1 MTATGALWRN
11 WARTESVRPIRVER
25 PSSPGAVQRAV
36 RAAAGSG
43 LPIKA
48 AGAGHSFTGIAVAPG
63 VLLELDDLTGLVSVD
78 RERRLATVRAGT
90 RLSELS
96 RLLAPHGLALQNL
109 GDIDRQTIS
118 GAISTGTHGTGI
130 GFTGL
135 AARVR
140 AVTIVTG
147 DGSLRR
153 VSADESPELLP
164 AFSLGLGAL
173 GVLVDVTI
181 ECVEAFVLS
190 AVESPEPLDATI
202 ADAERRAR
210 ASDHFEFYW
219 FPHTRVALTKTNTRL
234 PTGSARAPLPH
245 VKRWVDDDLLANGLY
260 RAVCAT
266 GTVLPGAVPGLNR
279 AATKLTGSRRF
290 TDHSHRVFT
299 TTRTVRFAEMEYAI
313 PVADLPA
320 VLDELGRLIDA
331 RRWRI
336 SFPLEIRFAAADD
349 LWLST
354 ASERESAYVAVHR
367 YYRDGHEQYFRA
379 AEEIFRRHSGR
390 PHWGKIH
397 YLAADDLRELYPHFD
412 DFVGLR
418 NEVDPRRVFSN
429 PYLDRVLGP

>member
-11 WARTESVRPIRVER
+11 WARTESARPIRVER

-43 LPIKA
+43 LPLKA
-48 AGAGHSFTGIAVAPG
+48 AGAGHSFTGIAVATG
-63 VLLELDDLTGLVSVD
+63 VLLELDDLSGLVSVD
-78 RERRLATVRAGT
+78 RERRLATVLAGT

-130 GFTGL
+130 GFSGL

-140 AVTIVTG
+140 AVTLVTG

-153 VSADESPELLP
+153 ISAEESPELLP
-164 AFSLGLGAL
+164 AVSLGLGAL
-173 GVLVDVTI
+173 GVLVDVTV
-181 ECVEAFVLS
+181 ECVDAFVLS
-190 AVESPEPLDATI
+190 ALEAPEPLDATI

-210 ASDHFEFYW
+210 EADHFEFYW
-219 FPHTRVALTKTNTRL
+219 FPHTRVALTKTNTRHSGD
-234 PTGSARAPLPH
+234 TGRSPLPH
-245 VKRWVDDDLLANGLY
+245 VKRWVDDDLMANGVY

-266 GTVLPGAVPGLNR
+266 GVVVPAVVPALNR

-290 TDHSHRVFT
+290 SDHSHRVFT
-299 TTRTVRFAEMEYAI
+299 TSRTVRFAEMEYAV
-313 PVADLPA
+313 PVSALPA
-320 VLDELGRLIDA
+320 VLADLAALIDS

-336 SFPLEIRFAAADD
+336 SFPLEVRFAASDD

-354 ASERESAYVAVHR
+354 ASGRESAYVAVHR
-367 YYRDGHEQYFRA
+367 YYRDHHEEYFRA
-379 AEEIFRRHSGR
+379 AEEIFRSHEGR

-397 YLAADDLRELYPHFD
+397 YLDADDLRTLYPRFD
-412 DFVGLR
+412 DFLAVREEL
-418 NEVDPRRVFSN
+418 DPRRIFTN
-429 PYLDRVLGP
+429 PYLDRVLGH

>member
-11 WARTESVRPIRVER
+11 WARTESARPIRVER
-25 PSSPGAVQRAV
+25 PSSPGAVARAV

-48 AGAGHSFTGIAVAPG
+48 AGSGHSFTGIAVAPG

-78 RERRLATVRAGT
+78 RDRRLATILAGT
-90 RLSELS
+90 RLSDVS
-96 RLLAPHGLALQNL
+96 RLLAPHGLALENL

-130 GFTGL
+130 GFAGL

-140 AVTIVTG
+140 AVTLVTG

-153 VSADESPELLP
+153 FSADESPELLP
-164 AFSLGLGAL
+164 AVSLGLGAL

-181 ECVEAFVLS
+181 ECVDAFVVS
-190 AVESPEPLDATI
+190 AVEAPEPLDATI
-202 ADAERRAR
+202 AAAEQRAR
-210 ASDHFEFYW
+210 SADHFEFYW

-234 PTGSARAPLPH
+234 PAGGARAPLPR
-245 VKRWVDDDLLANGLY
+245 VRRLIDDDLIANGVY

-266 GTVLPGAVPGLNR
+266 GTVLPVVVPTLNR

-290 TDHSHRVFT
+290 ADHSHRVFT
-299 TTRTVRFAEMEYAI
+299 TSRTVRFAEMEYAV
-313 PVADLPA
+313 PVDALPSVLEDLAALIA
-320 VLDELGRLIDA
+320 V

-354 ASERESAYVAVHR
+354 ASGRESAYIAVHR
-367 YYRDGHEQYFRA
+367 YHRERHEPYFRA
-379 AEEIFRRHSGR
+379 AEEIFRNVGGR

-397 YLAADDLRELYPHFD
+397 YLGVEELRTLYPRFD
-412 DFVGLR
+412 DFLALR
-418 NEVDPRRVFSN
+418 DELDPRRAFAN

>member
-25 PSSPGAVQRAV
+25 PATPGAVQRAV

-63 VLLELDDLTGLVSVD
+63 VLLELDDLSGLVSVD
-78 RERRLATVRAGT
+78 RERRLATVLAGT
-90 RLSELS
+90 RLADLS
-96 RLLAPHGLALQNL
+96 RLLAAHGLALQNL

-130 GFTGL
+130 GFTGI

-140 AVTIVTG
+140 GVTLVTG

-153 VSADESPELLP
+153 ISAEESPELLP
-164 AFSLGLGAL
+164 AVSLALGAL

-181 ECVEAFVLS
+181 ECVDAFVLS
-190 AVESPEPLDATI
+190 AVEAPEPLEDTI
-202 ADAERRAR
+202 AAAESRAR
-210 ASDHFEFYW
+210 AADHFEFYW

-234 PTGSARAPLPH
+234 PGGSGRAPLAP
-245 VKRWVDDDLLANGLY
+245 VKRWVDDDLMANGLY
-260 RAVCAT
+260 RAVCAA
-266 GTVLPGAVPGLNR
+266 GTVLPVAVPTLNR
-279 AATKLTGSRRF
+279 AATRLTGSRRF
-290 TDHSHRVFT
+290 ADHSHRVFT
-299 TTRTVRFAEMEYAI
+299 TSRTVRFTEMEYAV
-313 PVADLPA
+313 PVASLPA
-320 VLDELGRLIDA
+320 VLEELARTIEE

-354 ASERESAYVAVHR
+354 ASGRESAYVAVHR
-367 YYRDGHEQYFRA
+367 YYREDYEHYFRA
-379 AEEIFRRHSGR
+379 AEEIFAGHGGR

-397 YLAADDLRELYPHFD
+397 YRGADDLRSLYPRFD
-412 DFVGLR
+412 DFLAVREEL
-418 NEVDPRRVFSN
+418 DPRRAFAN
-429 PYLDRVLGP
+429 AYLERVLGP